1 MVQYDVVVMERIK
14 GSDVAFVLSAALFMA
29 IVDVLFYLLIDSN
42 PLKSLLILGANYMMA
57 LAFWVV
63 LYLSSLI
70 HLRKVLQPVFGF
82 IISLY
87 ACLLAFCWYR
97 FGTTV
102 DKGMIALVTG
112 TNNAEATE
120 FFHAY
125 ITPLTIVL
133 FTMAVLLVFVGF
145 LWFSRHQFPIT
156 KRTMKWL
163 GFFTLLCCCGL
174 GYSFY
179 TLPGRIEGIMRTE
192 QKNLADYLQHP
203 EMIATSESH
212 PDVVMIII
220 GESFSRSHSSLY
232 GYDKITNPR
241 LQQQRDSGN
250 LIVFSDPVAPA
261 THTAESFK
269 YFMTTFSHETTDKD
283 WFQCLTLP
291 EALAAS
297 GYHTAWFSNQAAS
310 GWYDNVSA
318 AFAALCDTVHY
329 TTTPEDGEQG
339 AKPDGILL
347 SCIASY
353 VPSAVRM
360 ALFVH
365 LMGQHVDFEQRYP
378 PTFNHFTESQYANRP
393 SHQRRDYATYDN
405 ATLYNDYVVDSL
417 FSSLEGMNAVALYFS
432 DHAMDFYESADDYCS
447 HSNDNNPAS
456 HQAGLKIPFVVYTTA
471 RYRDANPLVVQQLEE
486 MAAKPYYVEHLPDLI
501 LQLTGYKVKH

>member
-1 MVQYDVVVMERIK
+1 MERIK
-14 GSDVAFVLSAALFMA
+14 GKDVAFVLSAALFMA
-29 IVDVLFYLLIDSN
+29 IVDVLFYLLIDGN

-70 HLRKVLQPVFGF
+70 HLRKVLQPLFGF
-82 IISLY
+82 VISLY
-87 ACLLAFCWYR
+87 TCLLTFCWYR
-97 FGTTV
+97 FGTPV
-102 DKGMIALVTG
+102 DKGMIALITG
-112 TNNAEATE
+112 TNNAEANE
-120 FFHAY
+120 FFHTY

-133 FTMAVLLVFVGF
+133 FIVAVLLVFVAF
-145 LWFSRHQFPIT
+145 LWLSNRQFPLT
-156 KRTMKWL
+156 KKSMKWL
-163 GFFTLLCCCGL
+163 CIFTLLCCGGL

-179 TLPGRIEGIMRTE
+179 TLPGRIEGIVRTE

-232 GYDKITNPR
+232 GYDKLTNPH
-241 LQQQRDSGN
+241 LQQQRDNGN

-269 YFMTTFSHETTDKD
+269 FFMTTFSHETSDRE
-283 WFQCLTLP
+283 WFECLTLP

-297 GYHTAWFSNQAAS
+297 GYQTVWFSNQAQT
-310 GWYDNVSA
+310 GWYDNISA
-318 AFAALCDTVHY
+318 AFAALCDTVQY

-339 AKPDGILL
+339 AKPDEILF
-347 SCIASY
+347 SC
-353 VPSAVRM
+353 VPSYIQSSARQSLAV
-360 ALFVH
+360 FVH

-378 PTFNHFTESQYANRP
+378 TSYNHFTEDQYANRKA
-393 SHQRRDYATYDN
+393 HQRKDYATYDN

-417 FSSLEGMNAVALYFS
+417 FSTLKGKNAVGIYFS
-432 DHAMDFYESADDYCS
+432 DHGVDFYESADDYCS
-447 HSNDNNPAS
+447 HANDNNPTS
-456 HQAGLKIPFVVYTTA
+456 HQAGLKTPFVIYTTEG
-471 RYRDANPLVVQQLEE
+471 YRGINPIVMQKLEE
-486 MAAKPYYVEHLPDLI
+486 MAAKPYRLENLPELVFQVI
-501 LQLTGYKVKH
+501 GYQPKSCYY